1 MITPAAATTKRL
13 FTRVRRTRPTF
24 SANAV
29 YGNEFRTPPSV
40 VARPSAR
47 IARAMSVRRI
57 GLPTIS
63 PVANTSPVV
72 STAVM
77 NMTIS
82 IETIAATPNV
92 GSAEVERRGDAE
104 RLRVADAAEV
114 RRCLTIAATSV
125 PNTRPR
131 STATR
136 GQEAPAEH
144 ALERR

>member
-1 MITPAAATTKRL
+1 M
-13 FTRVRRTRPTF
+13 
-24 SANAV
+24 
-29 YGNEFRTPPSV
+29 PPSV
-40 VARPSAR
+40 VARPSPR

-92 GSAEVERRGDAE
+92 G
-104 RLRVADAAEV
+104 
-114 RRCLTIAATSV
+114 
-125 PNTRPR
+125 
-131 STATR
+131 
-136 GQEAPAEH
+136 APK
-144 ALERR
+144 